1 MQVTDID
8 SGTSLSIQALEQ
20 SDCCKRKNASKE
32 QTQYSERCEMTTRA
46 LSAVTEPQ
54 ENSALLVFLSS
65 PDLVSHIRLCIFR
78 EGPFLNYVIKVC
90 WWCATIVKM

>member
-20 SDCCKRKNASKE
+20 SSCCKRKNAFRE
-32 QTQYSERCEMTTRA
+32 QTQYSERCEMTTRL
-46 LSAVTEPQ
+46 LSSVTEPQ
-54 ENSALLVFLSS
+54 ENSILLVFLSS
-65 PDLVSHIRLCIFR
+65 PDLVSHIRLCVFR
-78 EGPFLNYVIKVC
+78 EGPIPNYVPKLC